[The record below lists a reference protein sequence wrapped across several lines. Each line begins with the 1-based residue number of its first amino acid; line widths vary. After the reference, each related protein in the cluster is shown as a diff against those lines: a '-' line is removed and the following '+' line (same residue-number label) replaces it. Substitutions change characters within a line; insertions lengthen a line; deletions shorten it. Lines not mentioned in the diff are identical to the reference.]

1 MKPFTEYHPEDSA
14 DNLTIALTG
23 QPIPAKLRES
33 AWIAQNEPTAQLLR
47 LGYLHYL
54 VHGRKLKSR
63 PD

>member
-1 MKPFTEYHPEDSA
+1 MKPFTEHHSEDSQ
-14 DNLTIALTG
+14 DNLMIALTG
-23 QPIPAKLRES
+23 QPVPAKIREA
-33 AWIAQNEPTAQLLR
+33 AWVERHEPTARLLR